1 MSGPIPL
8 GVLFETRAAQGQPTV
23 FELSRPF
30 DIAPD
35 GGTTYDVAG
44 LARLVAEAA
53 GWLHAAGARRGDRVA
68 IAKDNHWDYV
78 LLAAAAARLGAIPAM
93 VSGAL
98 PVPTL
103 QTVLK
108 RLEPAV
114 LVAAG
119 GLLAG
124 AAAGGADLAGLA
136 TRTIDLGGADE
147 PVRGTVPVA
156 ELRGAAAPAAA
167 PRRRDVPMIVT
178 HTSGTTGP
186 PKLVVH
192 SADTIM
198 GHLGRTE
205 SLPWPVVGAKH
216 RDTVATQIA
225 FAHMRIITWTTGM
238 LALKPRKAVL
248 LADGDPQTALRV
260 LGAHRPT
267 YLEALPGTYIRWEG
281 LTDRADSPF
290 GDVRLYVSTFDAV
303 HPPTVRRFL
312 GASRR
317 PFPVWLQG
325 WGQSETGPMAFRM
338 LTRRALARRGDRHPT
353 TRNVGRPIPLV
364 TGLKVVDP
372 TTLRP
377 VPPGTPGVAL
387 ARTAGRCVSYVAEE
401 ERWQRKV
408 DGPWWNTGDVATRSR
423 TGVVRLLDREV
434 DVIPGMS
441 CIELE
446 DVLADRLPGLLEAV
460 VIGIPGRQPLP
471 VLATADGTLDRERW
485 HAAVADLPELAAPVV
500 LGWDDLPRTGTGK
513 VRRPELRDRLLGR
526 DETYGSGQ
534 WT

>member
-8 GVLFETRAAQGQPTV
+8 GVLFETRAAEGQPTV
-23 FELSRPF
+23 FRLSRPF

-35 GGTTYDVAG
+35 GGTRYDVAG
-44 LARLVAEAA
+44 LARLVAEAS
-53 GWLHAAGARRGDRVA
+53 GWLAAAGARPGDRVA
-68 IAKDNHWDYV
+68 IVKDNHWDYV
-78 LLAAAAARLGAIPAM
+78 LLAAAVARLGAIPAM
-93 VSGAL
+93 VSGSL
-98 PVPTL
+98 PTATL

-108 RLEPAV
+108 RLEPSV

-119 GLLAG
+119 GLLRAG
-124 AAAGGADLAGLA
+124 AAAGADLTGIA
-136 TRTIDLGGADE
+136 TRTVDLGGPGE
-147 PVRGTVPVA
+147 SVA
-156 ELRGAAAPAAA
+156 GAVGLEDLRGADAPAAV
-167 PRRRDVPMIVT
+167 PRRRDQPMIVT
-178 HTSGTTGP
+178 HTSGTTGL

-205 SLPWPVVGAKH
+205 SLPWPIVGAKH

-238 LALKPRKAVL
+238 LALKPATAVL
-248 LADGDPQTALRV
+248 LADGDPQTAQRV
-260 LGAHRPT
+260 LGAHPPT

-281 LTDRADSPF
+281 LAGRPDHPF
-290 GDVRLYVSTFDAV
+290 GRVRLYVSTFDAM
-303 HPPTVRRFL
+303 HPPTVRKFL
-312 GASRR
+312 AASRR

-338 LTRRALARRGDRHPT
+338 LTRRALVKRGDRHPT
-353 TRNVGRPIPLV
+353 TRNVGRPIPFF
-364 TGLKVVDP
+364 TGLKVVDAQ
-372 TTLRP
+372 TLRT
-377 VPPGTPGVAL
+377 VPAGTPGVAL
-387 ARTAGRCVSYVAEE
+387 ARTAGRCVTYVAEE

-423 TGVVRLLDREV
+423 TGVVKLLDREV
-434 DVIPGMS
+434 DAIPGLS

-471 VLATADGTLDRERW
+471 VLATADGTLDRARW
-485 HAAVADLPELAAPVV
+485 QQAVADLPELAAPVV
-500 LGWDDLPRTGTGK
+500 LTWDDLPRTGTGK
-513 VRRPELRDRLLGR
+513 VRRLELRDRLLGR
-526 DETYGSGQ
+526 DETYGSGL